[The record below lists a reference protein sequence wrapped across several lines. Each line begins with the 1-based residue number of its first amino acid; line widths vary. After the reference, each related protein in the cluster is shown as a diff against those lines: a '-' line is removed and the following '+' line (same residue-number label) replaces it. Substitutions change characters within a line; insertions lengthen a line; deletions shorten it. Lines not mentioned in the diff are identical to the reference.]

1 MTPVL
6 IGVALKA
13 APRRVDVDPLTGSV
27 TAGHHPPTLSPSDLA
42 AIETALH
49 LAEAWDAAGVL
60 AATVGGPESEP
71 PLREALGMG
80 AIRAIRVPPSL
91 GGSHAFPAGSE
102 THLAPDTAAGRTE
115 AAAGT
120 ETHGAPGG
128 VPGGPGAVRRTAYG
142 LATALGDCDVV
153 VCGDA
158 SVDGGTGAVP
168 ALLAAELGRAQ
179 CLGLMSVVAGK
190 PGEVIAERRLDGGR
204 RERARVRAPMVL
216 SVEPGAAHPRRGAL
230 PAVLAAGTAE
240 IEVREA
246 ARTAPADDAVR
257 IRPYRPRPRALPG
270 PDPAASPLDRVE
282 HLVGT
287 LADREPPRRV
297 DADPADAARSIADQL
312 RAWGYL

>member
-1 MTPVL
+1 MTPVR
-6 IGVALKA
+6 IGVAIKPV
-13 APRRVDVDPLTGSV
+13 PRRVDVDPLTGSV
-27 TAGHHPPTLSPSDLA
+27 TAAHHPPTLSPSDLA
-42 AIETALH
+42 AIETALR
-49 LAEAWDAAGVL
+49 LAEAWEAPGVV
-60 AATVGGPESEP
+60 AATAAGPESEP
-71 PLREALGMG
+71 ALREALGMG
-80 AIRAIRVPPSL
+80 ATRAVRVRP
-91 GGSHAFPAGSE
+91 GGGGAG
-102 THLAPDTAAGRTE
+102 HGHPGAGPAAGRTE
-115 AAAGT
+115 AGHGSADAA
-120 ETHGAPGG
+120 AF
-128 VPGGPGAVRRTAYG
+128 VPGGPGAVRATAYA
-142 LATALGDCDVV
+142 LAAAFADCEVI
-153 VCGDA
+153 VCGDT

-246 ARTAPADDAVR
+246 PRTAPEDGGVR

-297 DADPADAARSIADQL
+297 DADPAEAARTIADQL
-312 RAWGYL
+312 RSWGYL

>member
-1 MTPVL
+1 MTPVR
-6 IGVALKA
+6 IGVAIKP

-27 TAGHHPPTLSPSDLA
+27 TAAHHPPTLSPSDLA
-42 AIETALH
+42 AIETALR
-49 LAEAWDAAGVL
+49 LAEAWEAPGVV
-60 AATVGGPESEP
+60 AATAAGPESEP
-71 PLREALGMG
+71 ALREALGLG
-80 AIRAIRVPPSL
+80 ATRAVRVPPGERGSHGL
-91 GGSHAFPAGSE
+91 PAGTGSHATPPAA
-102 THLAPDTAAGRTE
+102 TPVP
-115 AAAGT
+115 
-120 ETHGAPGG
+120 GAPGT
-128 VPGGPGAVRRTAYG
+128 VRRTAYS
-142 LATALGDCDVV
+142 LAAALADCDVV

-240 IEVREA
+240 IEIREA
-246 ARTAPADDAVR
+246 PRTAPEDGGVR
-257 IRPYRPRPRALPG
+257 IRPYRPRPRVLPG

-297 DADPADAARSIADQL
+297 DADPADAAATIVDQL
-312 RAWGYL
+312 RTWGYL